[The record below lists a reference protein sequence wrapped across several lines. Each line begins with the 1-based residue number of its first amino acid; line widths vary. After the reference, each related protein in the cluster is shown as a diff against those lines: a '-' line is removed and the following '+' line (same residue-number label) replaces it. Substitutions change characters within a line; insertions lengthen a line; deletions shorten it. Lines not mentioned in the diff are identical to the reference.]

1 MDCRIGYVIVGVSN
15 LERAIEFY
23 RDALGFEF
31 VHAAPEFHFAE
42 FRVGDMRFSLAS
54 SEGGQPDS
62 EFSHGSGSRNTGIGF
77 MVADVDA
84 AHKEL
89 VANGVRFVLEPAKQP
104 WGGYMGMFA
113 DPDGNV
119 FYLDQAHGG

>member
-1 MDCRIGYVIVGVSN
+1 MDCKIGYVIVGVTD

-42 FRVGDMRFSLAS
+42 FKVGDRRFSLA
-54 SEGGQPDS
+54 GGGGGGGT
-62 EFSHGSGSRNTGIGF
+62 HKVGGNTGIGF
-77 MVADVDA
+77 VVEDVDA

-89 VANGVRFVLEPAKQP
+89 AARGVTFTLEPARQP

-119 FYLDQAHGG
+119 FYLDGAA

>member
-1 MDCRIGYVIVGVSN
+1 MECKVGYVIVGVTD
-15 LERAIEFY
+15 LERAIAFY

-42 FRVGDMRFSLAS
+42 FTVGGMRFSLA
-54 SEGGQPDS
+54 GGNGGDG
-62 EFSHGSGSRNTGIGF
+62 SHKVGGNTGIGLT
-77 MVADVDA
+77 VDDVDA

-89 VANGVRFVLEPAKQP
+89 AGQGVRFTMEPAQQP
-104 WGGYMGMFA
+104 WGGYMAMFA

-119 FYLDQAHGG
+119 FYLDQVRA

>member
-1 MDCRIGYVIVGVSN
+1 MDWKIGYVIVGVKD

-42 FRVGDMRFSLAS
+42 FKVGDRRFSLA
-54 SEGGQPDS
+54 GGGGGGDGA
-62 EFSHGSGSRNTGIGF
+62 HKVGGNTGIGF
-77 MVADVDA
+77 VVEDVDA
-84 AHKEL
+84 VHKEL
-89 VANGVRFVLEPAKQP
+89 VDKDVVFTLEPAKMP

-119 FYLDQAHGG
+119 FYLDSAA

>member
-1 MDCRIGYVIVGVSN
+1 MDWKIGYVIVGVKD

-23 RDALGFEF
+23 RDVIGFEF

-42 FRVGDMRFSLAS
+42 FKVGDRRFSLA
-54 SEGGQPDS
+54 GGGGGDGT
-62 EFSHGSGSRNTGIGF
+62 HKVGGNTGIGF
-77 MVADVDA
+77 VVADVDA
-84 AHKEL
+84 AYERL
-89 VANGVRFVLEPAKQP
+89 AANGVEFTMKPEKMP

-119 FYLDQAHGG
+119 FYLDQVHGQ